1 MNLFI
6 YVILIQSI
14 FNVTVTTFFAK
25 SNIVLLFHRNYRKNR
40 CPSFIMIHGEI
51 CGFIQPCLLS
61 QIVGSR
67 HRTKSTFCT
76 EEELTFAFPLCLKKN
91 LIVLFHVLLV
101 I

>member
-1 MNLFI
+1 MN
-6 YVILIQSI
+6 
-14 FNVTVTTFFAK
+14 VTTFFAK

-76 EEELTFAFPLCLKKN
+76 EEELTFAFPLCLTKKPDCTVPCIISD
-91 LIVLFHVLLV
+91 LKDLCERITYVLV
-101 I
+101 